1 MKTPATIVTCL
12 VFAIP
17 AFAATGVMEGAGIN
31 AALNLSPSSAEFVR
45 EAAIAD
51 QFEIEFGQIAQNK
64 GDSSDKNFAE
74 HIIRDHQKSYSQ
86 LKDIDPNAADSLD
99 SSHKKMLDE
108 LGSLSGDAFTK
119 QFRRDQINAHK
130 EAVSLFRRYSEKGDN
145 DQLKN
150 WAAKTLPALER
161 HLQMANSLQQ

>member
-1 MKTPATIVTCL
+1 
-12 VFAIP
+12 
-17 AFAATGVMEGAGIN
+17 
-31 AALNLSPSSAEFVR
+31 
-45 EAAIAD
+45 
-51 QFEIEFGQIAQNK
+51 
-64 GDSSDKNFAE
+64 
-74 HIIRDHQKSYSQ
+74 
-86 LKDIDPNAADSLD
+86 
-99 SSHKKMLDE
+99 MLDE

-161 HLQMANSLQQ
+161 HLQMADSLQQ